1 MASSDDSIT
10 VCTCT
15 PVQRGYDKQSGS
27 LMNNHLFTFEQS
39 LDGSSNQTA
48 SAKSMLVFMVKG
60 LFTTLQFPYTQF
72 ASTKLTGDSLF
83 QLFWEVVK
91 GIKGI
96 GLKVCT
102 L

>member
-1 MASSDDSIT
+1 MFLYREEL
-10 VCTCT
+10 V
-15 PVQRGYDKQSGS
+15 YDKHTGS
-27 LMNNHLFTFEQS
+27 LIGYTDLGEINNHLLAFEQS
-39 LDGSSNQTA
+39 LEGSSNQPA
-48 SAKSMLVFMVKG
+48 PAKTMLTFMVKE
-60 LFTTLQFPYTQF
+60 LFTKLQFPYAQF

-91 GIKGI
+91 RVERI